1 MSEKSGP
8 ARKEADEIPFSAE
21 KFRKDLVEWFLREG
35 KDYPWRK
42 TRDPWA
48 ILVSEVMLQQTT
60 VPTILNRYENWLE
73 QFPTPAALAGADE
86 AAVLRS
92 WEGLGYYQRVR
103 NLRKTAIALTESHG
117 GVMPSSLEELRT
129 LPGIGP
135 YTASAVASFAFH
147 LPAPLVDANVSRVF
161 ARLFDD
167 DTPVDSPEGIRRTA
181 ARAELLLDHDHPHAY
196 NSGLMELGQNYC
208 KKTPECLLCPVRSC
222 CTTRRAAD
230 LPVKLPKRE
239 TVLVTEYALY
249 ARNSRG
255 DVLLARTEGG
265 RRREGLWRLP
275 HREVSL
281 LKSKGGEILT
291 HRFNITHHKVTQHV
305 YTLPEAE
312 VRLAGG
318 EEWIP
323 LSGLDSHPMPSPDRK
338 ALNKLL
344 KSRE

>member
-1 MSEKSGP
+1 MSERRSAG
-8 ARKEADEIPFSAE
+8 DIPFSAE
-21 KFRKDLVEWFLREG
+21 QFRKDLVGWFMRDG
-35 KDYPWRK
+35 KDYPWRR

-60 VPTILNRYENWLE
+60 VPTILNRYEKWLE
-73 QFPTPAALAGADE
+73 QFPSPGTLAA
-86 AAVLRS
+86 AAEETVLRS

-103 NLRKTAIALTESHG
+103 NLRKTAIALTESYG

-181 ARAELLLDHDHPHAY
+181 ERAELLLDRENPHAY

-208 KKTPECLLCPVRSC
+208 KKTPECLLCPVRSS
-222 CTTRRAAD
+222 CTTRRPAE

-239 TVLVTEYALY
+239 TVLVTEYALF
-249 ARNSRG
+249 ARNGQG
-255 DVLLARTEGG
+255 DILLARTEGG
-265 RRREGLWRLP
+265 RRREGLWRIP
-275 HREVSL
+275 HRE
-281 LKSKGGEILT
+281 KGTLEQKGELVLT
-291 HRFNITHHKVTQHV
+291 HRFNITHHKVTQYV
-305 YTLPEAE
+305 YVLPDLE
-312 VRLAGG
+312 VKTGKN
-318 EEWIP
+318 EEWVP
-323 LSGLDSHPMPSPDRK
+323 LSALGDRPMPSPDRK
-338 ALNKLL
+338 ALTKLL
-344 KSRE
+344 REE